1 MARQL
6 SIFSSNATYMHAN
19 SMFTRPLN
27 TNYIIQL
34 PFCYGQEH
42 KCKVSQ
48 IWWIWSL
55 FCTRVQWD
63 TVFLNI
69 KMSFVRCTIQATIT
83 QKTKEQVWF
92 CKQSWQWGILIVFVL
107 SRGIIFAKKYCH
119 TWSSVQCSK
128 EEANLRLFDYLP
140 FILSTLRTQRDYF
153 EENVTVLVFP

>member
-1 MARQL
+1 MDPHVFA
-6 SIFSSNATYMHAN
+6 SNATYMHAK
-19 SMFTRPLN
+19 SMFTRPLK

-34 PFCYGQEH
+34 AFCHGQEH
-42 KCKVSQ
+42 KCKLSQ

-69 KMSFVRCTIQATIT
+69 KCHLLDVPFRPLLHRKPKNRCDFAS
-83 QKTKEQVWF
+83 KADSEVF
-92 CKQSWQWGILIVFVL
+92 LIVVVL
-107 SRGIIFAKKYCH
+107 SRSS

-128 EEANLRLFDYLP
+128 EEANLRLFDYLH

-153 EENVTVLVFP
+153 EENVTVLVFT